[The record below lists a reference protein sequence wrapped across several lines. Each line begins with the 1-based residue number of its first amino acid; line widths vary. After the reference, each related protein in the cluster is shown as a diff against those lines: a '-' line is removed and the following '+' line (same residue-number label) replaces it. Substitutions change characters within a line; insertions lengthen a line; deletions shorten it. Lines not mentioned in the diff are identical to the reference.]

1 MKIEFRKIPL
11 NVGEFDV
18 ISNSVKF
25 LGTFSK
31 ISSKLAKI
39 YANLNGNCDVDCC
52 KCGTNIT
59 ININEDINFLVS
71 DGNYE
76 PNHHDDKEF
85 VIIESEDHILDF
97 DDILHSE
104 IESLKS
110 EYYICDTCKNNDDL
124 VELEY

>member
-1 MKIEFRKIPL
+1 MKIEFRKAPL
-11 NVGEFDV
+11 DGSEFE
-18 ISNSVKF
+18 INSNSVKF
-25 LGTFSK
+25 LGTFCK

-39 YANLNGNCDVDCC
+39 SAKLNGNCDVDCC
-52 KCGTNIT
+52 KCGVNMTVKVDESI
-59 ININEDINFLVS
+59 DFLVS

-76 PNHHDDKEF
+76 PNEHNDDEF
-85 VIIESEDHILDF
+85 VIIEAQNHTIDF

-110 EYYICDTCKNNDDL
+110 EYYVCDTCKNNDNL

>member
-1 MKIEFRKIPL
+1 MKIEFRKVPL
-11 NVGEFDV
+11 NGTEFE
-18 ISNSVKF
+18 INSNSVKF

-39 YANLNGNCDVDCC
+39 SANMNGNCDVDCC
-52 KCGTNIT
+52 KCGKDIT
-59 ININEDINFLVS
+59 INIDDNINFLVS

-76 PNHHDDKEF
+76 PNQHNDEEF
-85 VIIESEDHILDF
+85 VIIEAQEHILDF

-110 EYYICDTCKNNDDL
+110 EYYICDTCKNNDNL

>member
-11 NVGEFDV
+11 SKSEFEID
-18 ISNSVKF
+18 SNSVKF

-31 ISSKLAKI
+31 ITSKLAKI
-39 YANLNGNCDVDCC
+39 SAKLHGSCDVECC
-52 KCGTNIT
+52 KCGNMIT
-59 ININEDINFLVS
+59 IDIDENTNFLVS

-76 PNHHDDKEF
+76 SNQHDDDQL
-85 VIIESEDHILDF
+85 VIIEAEDHILNF

-110 EYYICDTCKNNDDL
+110 EYYICNTCKNNDNL

>member
-1 MKIEFRKIPL
+1 MKIEFTKVPL
-11 NVGEFDV
+11 NGTEFE
-18 ISNSVKF
+18 INSNSVKF

-39 YANLNGNCDVDCC
+39 SANMNGNCDVDCC
-52 KCGTNIT
+52 KCGKIIA
-59 ININEDINFLVS
+59 INIDENIDFLVS

-76 PNHHDDKEF
+76 PNQHNDEEF
-85 VIIESEDHILDF
+85 VIIEAQNNILDF

>member
-1 MKIEFRKIPL
+1 MKIEFRKVPL
-11 NVGEFDV
+11 NESEFK
-18 ISNSVKF
+18 INSNSVKF

-39 YANLNGNCDVDCC
+39 RAKLNGNCDVDCC
-52 KCGTNIT
+52 KCGKIIA
-59 ININEDINFLVS
+59 INIDENISFLVS

-76 PNHHDDKEF
+76 PNQHDDEEF
-85 VIIESEDHILDF
+85 VIIEAEDHILNF

-110 EYYICDTCKNNDDL
+110 EYYICDTCKNNDKL